1 MFCWGGHMKGGVLF
15 RKGRNK
21 TPQMVCQGSRVFS
34 SLRFL
39 LVFVDNI
46 LALVHKVLLI
56 LDCCDFSIES
66 NSPENFHDI
75 LATPRCFLR
84 SRWFGDPH
92 SRFLLDPAT
101 ATDSVFLVFANR
113 RDCHYWF
120 IFDVSDWAADILTT
134 KIGISPQRTASSL
147 GEVLLFFSHRL
158 VFPER
163 TTSKEVHF

>member
-1 MFCWGGHMKGGVLF
+1 MKGGVLF

-21 TPQMVCQGSRVFS
+21 SPQTVCQGSRVFS

-66 NSPENFHDI
+66 NSPENVHDI

-84 SRWFGDPH
+84 SR
-92 SRFLLDPAT
+92 
-101 ATDSVFLVFANR
+101 
-113 RDCHYWF
+113 
-120 IFDVSDWAADILTT
+120 
-134 KIGISPQRTASSL
+134 
-147 GEVLLFFSHRL
+147 
-158 VFPER
+158 
-163 TTSKEVHF
+163 